1 MASDGASA
9 IQLVDEALIEAT
21 LAKARSSPRLRA
33 NHNFHPTHAEGF
45 HRFLNALVRGTY
57 VAPHRHVT
65 PPKAEAFL
73 ALRGE
78 LACFVFD
85 DSGRVTDRI
94 VLGRDGRLG
103 VDFAAGVWHSI
114 AALTPE
120 VVAYEAKPGPW
131 DPATDKEF
139 APWAPPE
146 GDARAAAYLAVL
158 LEGLA

>member
-1 MASDGASA
+1 MSGDEASR
-9 IQLVDEALIEAT
+9 IQLIDEALIEAT
-21 LAKARSSPRLRA
+21 LVKARSSPRLRA
-33 NHNFHPTHAEGF
+33 NHNFHPSHADGF

-65 PPKAEAFL
+65 PPKAETFL

-85 DSGRVTDRI
+85 DDGRVTERI
-94 VLGRDGRLG
+94 VLGRDGRHG

-131 DPATDKEF
+131 DVTTDKEL
-139 APWAPPE
+139 APWAPRE
-146 GDARAAAYLAVL
+146 GAPRASAYLAQL
-158 LEGLA
+158 LEGLT